1 MPYPRENLQPLTS
14 APSGANE
21 EAKVETPKPDSSM
34 RMRIT
39 RVIASYSGTPAA
51 GSTLIIEDGTTTLT
65 FYIAAGGPT
74 QIEPEFQAAAGA
86 KVTIKLVGATG
97 VKGALVAFCTID

>member
-1 MPYPRENLQPLTS
+1 MPYPRENLQPLFSTP
-14 APSGANE
+14 AGNAE
-21 EAKVETPKPDSSM
+21 EAKVETPKPETNM

-74 QIEPEFQAAAGA
+74 TIEPEFQGAAGA
-86 KVTIKLVGATG
+86 KITIKLVGAAG